1 MYTERLQEVFEFA
14 EAYERA
20 KQFGEINSRHLL
32 IGLVNVES
40 TAQKYLHQVGI
51 NKANTSFQSDRFGFT
66 TIYEG
71 EEIRRLKMLM
81 ANVCTLLGDKQVDCI
96 HLLLA
101 ILFDKNCYAYTSLCN
116 RITLVKVNQLATAIL
131 SAHPNKEAF
140 FTALTANGLAT
151 QQQQPVAKSETTT
164 QQPTTANTTA
174 STADKTDIPY
184 GTDITQKAKDGKF
197 DPVIGRDGEIARIVQ
212 ILSRRSKNNPVL
224 VGEPGVG
231 KSAVVEGLAQA
242 IVNGQVPTT
251 LQGKKL
257 IELDIAGMVAGTR
270 YRGDF
275 EERLKTTLDKVAADG
290 NVILFIDEI
299 HNLVGAGGN
308 AESSM
313 DAAEIMKPVL
323 ARGGL
328 QTIGAT
334 TLDEYRRY
342 IEKDPAL
349 ERRFQQVLIAE
360 PTQEDAI
367 AILRGVKSKY
377 EDHHGVVISDE
388 AIVSAVKL
396 SVRYVNDR
404 FLPDKAFD
412 LIDEACSKVK
422 ISSLARPE
430 GLTATI
436 NKLNQLKAQKQ
447 ALLASNPTQAQIDQ
461 IDQQYTD
468 LYTQYMQLNDA
479 YNQSRMA
486 GKTVVSAQD
495 VATVVAQWT
504 GVPVEQISQ
513 SEKDKL
519 LNLES
524 ALAQRVIGQSKAV
537 QAVSLAIRRQRAG
550 LKDPNRPIGSFIF
563 VGPTG
568 VGKTELTKALAELL
582 FGNANEVVRLDM
594 SEYMEKQSVSKLI
607 GAPPGYVGFEESG
620 LLTEK
625 VHRKPYSVVL
635 FDEVEKAHVDVFN
648 LLLQILDEGRLTDS
662 HGKTID
668 FKNTVI
674 IMTSNVG
681 ADSRASVGFGASS
694 NMENNIHDA
703 LKKHFRPE
711 FLNRVD
717 EIVVFEHLTQ
727 DEIRQISKLLCQSLS
742 NRLRGT
748 IQLHFTNDAIDFL
761 AKQGYDKD
769 YGARPLKR
777 TIQRKVEDKLAE
789 KLLRGEVNAGDTVTV
804 AVKNGDIAFVVE
816 AK

>member
-1 MYTERLQEVFEFA
+1 MYTDRLQEVFEQA
-14 EAYERA
+14 ENYERT
-20 KQFGEINSRHLL
+20 KRFGEIDSRHLL
-32 IGLVNVES
+32 IGLLTVES
-40 TAQKYLHQVGI
+40 SAQKYLQQIGI
-51 NKANTSFQSDRFGFT
+51 NHTNTNFQSDRFGFS

-71 EEIRRLKMLM
+71 EEVKKLKIILDK
-81 ANVCTLLGDKQVDCI
+81 VYRLLGDKQADCI

-101 ILFDKNCYAYTSLCN
+101 ILFEKNCYAYTSLCA
-116 RITLVKVNQLATAIL
+116 RIGQSKVSQLASAIL
-131 SAHPNKEAF
+131 SRHPNKDAF
-140 FTALTANGLAT
+140 LRAVASEDLQKPTPIGQSDQTASQPAAAPVQPETA
-151 QQQQPVAKSETTT
+151 S
-164 QQPTTANTTA
+164 QPTD
-174 STADKTDIPY
+174 SIPY

-212 ILSRRSKNNPVL
+212 ILSRRNKNNPVL

-242 IVNGQVPTT
+242 IVNGHVPSM
-251 LQGKKL
+251 LANKRV

-275 EERLKTTLDKVAADG
+275 EERLKTTLDKIAKDG
-290 NVILFIDEI
+290 NIILFIDEI
-299 HNLVGAGGN
+299 HNLVGAGGT

-367 AILRGVKSKY
+367 AILRGVKGKY
-377 EDHHGVVISDE
+377 EDHHGVEITDE

-422 ISSLARPE
+422 ITSFARPE
-430 GLTATI
+430 SLTAII
-436 NKLNQLKAQKQ
+436 NKLNQLKVQKQ
-447 ALLASNPTQAQIDQ
+447 TLLANNPTQAQIDL
-461 IDQQYTD
+461 IDQQYTE
-468 LYTQYMQLNDA
+468 LYNQYAVQNDA
-479 YNQSRMA
+479 YNKSKLN
-486 GKTVVSAQD
+486 GKSVVTSQD
-495 VATVVAQWT
+495 VASVVEQWT

-524 ALAQRVIGQSKAV
+524 ELARRVIGQSKAV

-582 FGNANEVVRLDM
+582 FGNANEVIRLDM

-681 ADSRASVGFGASS
+681 ADMRASVGFGANSTLQS
-694 NMENNIHDA
+694 NVHDA

-761 AKQGYDKD
+761 AQQGYDKE

-777 TIQRKVEDKLAE
+777 TIQRRVEDKLAE

-804 AVKNGDIAFVVE
+804 AVKNGDIAFVKE
-816 AK
+816 

>member
-1 MYTERLQEVFEFA
+1 MYTDRLQEVFDFA
-14 EAYERA
+14 DAYERA
-20 KQFGEINSRHLL
+20 KRFGEINSRHLL
-32 IGLVNVES
+32 MGLVNVES
-40 TAQKYLHQVGI
+40 PAQRYLQQVGI
-51 NKANTSFQSDRFGFT
+51 NKNNLSFQSDRFGFS
-66 TIYEG
+66 TIYES
-71 EEIRRLKMLM
+71 EEIRRLKVLM
-81 ANVCTLLGDKQVDCI
+81 GNVCNLLNDRATDCI

-101 ILFDKNCYAYTSLCN
+101 ILFDKTCYAYTSLCN
-116 RITLVKVNQLATAIL
+116 RLGQPKVNQLATAIL
-131 SAHPNKEAF
+131 SAHPNKDAF
-140 FTALTANGLAT
+140 FAALSTNGLAS
-151 QQQQPVAKSETTT
+151 QQAA
-164 QQPTTANTTA
+164 PTTSTKAATA
-174 STADKTDIPY
+174 TEGAKAPATQGESVAIPY
-184 GTDITQKAKDGKF
+184 GTDITQKAREGKF

-242 IVNGQVPTT
+242 IVNGAVPTT

-257 IELDIAGMVAGTR
+257 VELDIAGMVAGTR

-275 EERLKTTLDKVAADG
+275 EERLKTTLEKVAQDG

-334 TLDEYRRY
+334 TLNEYHRY

-360 PTQEDAI
+360 PSQDDAI
-367 AILRGVKSKY
+367 AILRGVKGKY
-377 EDHHGVVISDE
+377 EEHHGVAISDD
-388 AIVSAVKL
+388 AITSAVKL

-422 ISSLARPE
+422 ISSLSRPE
-430 GLTATI
+430 SLTSIVT
-436 NKLNQLKAQKQ
+436 KLNQLKAQKQ
-447 ALLASNPTQAQIDQ
+447 ALLQGNPTQAQIDQ
-461 IDQQYTD
+461 IDQAYTD
-468 LYTQYMQLNDA
+468 LYNLYQSQSQS
-479 YNQSRMA
+479 YNASRMA
-486 GKTVVSAQD
+486 GKTVVTAED
-495 VATVVAQWT
+495 VAAVVAQWT

-524 ALAQRVIGQSKAV
+524 QLAQRVIGQSKAV

-582 FGNANEVVRLDM
+582 FGNANEVIRLDM

-694 NMENNIHDA
+694 SLETNIHEA

-742 NRLRGT
+742 NRLSGT
-748 IQLHFTNDAIDFL
+748 IKLHFTNEAIDFL
-761 AKQGYDKD
+761 ARQGYDKE

-789 KLLRGEVNAGDTVTV
+789 KLLRGEVNAGDNVTV
-804 AVKNGDIAFVVE
+804 AVKNGDVDFVVE

>member
-1 MYTERLQEVFEFA
+1 MYTKNLQEVFDFA
-14 EAYERA
+14 DSYERI
-20 KQFGEINSRHLL
+20 KRFGEINSRHLL
-32 IGLVNVES
+32 VGLANVES
-40 TAQKYLHQVGI
+40 TAQKYLQQVGI
-51 NKANTSFQSDRFGFT
+51 NKDNLSFYSDRFGHS
-66 TIYEG
+66 TIYES
-71 EEIRRLKMLM
+71 EEIKRLKTLM
-81 ANVCTLLGDKQVDCI
+81 ERVCNLLNDNATDCI

-101 ILFDKNCYAYTSLCN
+101 ILFDKTCYAYTSLCS
-116 RITLVKVNQLATAIL
+116 RLGQPKVNQLATLIL
-131 SAHPNKEAF
+131 SAHPNKDAF
-140 FTALTANGLAT
+140 FAALSGNGLTNSAG
-151 QQQQPVAKSETTT
+151 VSAKTAKCITPTETIA
-164 QQPTTANTTA
+164 PAPKEESPA
-174 STADKTDIPY
+174 IPY
-184 GTDITQKAKDGKF
+184 GTDITQKAREGKF

-242 IVNGQVPTT
+242 IVSGAVPTT

-275 EERLKTTLDKVAADG
+275 EERLKSTLDKVTEDG

-334 TLDEYRRY
+334 TLNEYHRY

-360 PTQEDAI
+360 PSQDDAI
-367 AILRGVKSKY
+367 AILRGVKGKY
-377 EDHHGVVISDE
+377 EEHHGVTISDD
-388 AIVSAVKL
+388 AITSAVKL
-396 SVRYVNDR
+396 AVRYVNDR

-422 ISSLARPE
+422 ISNFSRPE
-430 GLTATI
+430 SLTSIVA
-436 NKLNQLKAQKQ
+436 KLNQLKAQKQ
-447 ALLASNPTQAQIDQ
+447 ALLQGNPTQAQIDQ
-461 IDQQYTD
+461 IDQAYTD
-468 LYTQYMQLNDA
+468 LYNQYQVQSDA
-479 YNQSRMA
+479 YNQSRLA
-486 GKTVVSAQD
+486 GKTVVTSKD
-495 VATVVAQWT
+495 VASVVAQWT

-519 LNLES
+519 LNLENQ
-524 ALAQRVIGQSKAV
+524 LAQRVIGQSKAV

-582 FGNANEVVRLDM
+582 FGNSNEVIRLDM

-694 NMENNIHDA
+694 NLENNVHDA

-742 NRLRGT
+742 NRLSGT
-748 IQLHFTNDAIDFL
+748 LKLHFTNEAIDFL
-761 AKQGYDKD
+761 ARQGYDKE

-789 KLLRGEVNAGDTVTV
+789 KLLRGEVNAGDDVTV

-816 AK
+816 SK